1 MHKLGDKITSRG
13 GGWGAGFGVFAVSVG
28 RGAGFGVFA
37 VSVAA
42 VLDAEEV
49 KSGSCCFDQER
60 LTRSL
65 ARRGARNGSRVVVA
79 VDEG

>member
-13 GGWGAGFGVFAVSVG
+13 GGRGAGFGVFAVSV
-28 RGAGFGVFA
+28 GAGFGVFA

-42 VLDAEEV
+42 VHDAEGV
-49 KSGSCCFDQER
+49 KCGSYCFDQER
-60 LTRSL
+60 RSRSL

-79 VDEG
+79 VVEG